1 MSRYTDAME
10 ELAAYTVDAYLC
22 AIKAVAE
29 ADSQDGAPVD
39 EVRKIKVKLDAIAK
53 DVESLLDTRMTVQ
66 QFNEAEALYKGAK
79 LAGLV
84 R

>member
-1 MSRYTDAME
+1 MTYTEAMNALNAAVYDAVR
-10 ELAAYTVDAYLC
+10 AANT
-22 AIKAVAE
+22 E
-29 ADSQDGAPVD
+29 DGAPVD
-39 EVRKIKVKLDAIAK
+39 EIRKIKVKLDAIAK

-66 QFNEAEALYKGAK
+66 QYVDAEALYKGAK